1 MVFVGEIPMVYR
13 WYKWYIYS
21 SWDYQPTYNLG
32 GTTFA
37 AKRESILKWST
48 VDAGTYLP
56 FICFAIHKFKRPCSI
71 PSSELTLNPWK
82 VAMFNTRWCPH
93 SYKLVSNPTP
103 INPSYW
109 TYLHQLSDSELG
121 HHLVGKTS
129 RITRGDQHGN
139 PTWQSMRFFQR
150 TKAPI
155 DRGSSSHVWWHG
167 RVPRGFDT
175 LRGCQTEIWEDHL
188 PTRPEN
194 RKTLRRMPCL
204 NISYTQTKTKNAFE
218 WGNWWLSLGFRVCL
232 GFVPKVF
239 NFFVM

>member
-121 HHLVGKTS
+121 HHLVVYDVILWCILVGGLEHFFMFPNS
-129 RITRGDQHGN
+129 WDDDPIWLIFFRGLKPPIGRVFPRKSAMN
-139 PTWQSMRFFQR
+139 PTEMR
-150 TKAPI
+150 I
-155 DRGSSSHVWWHG
+155 ELS
-167 RVPRGFDT
+167 
-175 LRGCQTEIWEDHL
+175 
-188 PTRPEN
+188 
-194 RKTLRRMPCL
+194 KT
-204 NISYTQTKTKNAFE
+204 
-218 WGNWWLSLGFRVCL
+218 NWV
-232 GFVPKVF
+232 
-239 NFFVM
+239 